1 MALEILLIPL
11 AALLAPILGA
21 LLRRWVSI
29 PLIVFEILLGI
40 LIGPSILGWVQGGN
54 ALDLMSNLGLALL
67 FFMAGNEIDIANIR
81 GRTGQRA
88 LAAWGISTVIALAAA
103 LIIGTTPAAIAII
116 TIALVGTALG
126 TITPILRDA
135 GLNKGPIGTAI
146 SAAGAIGEFGP
157 LVAITIFLG
166 SNSPIVAFG
175 YLAVFAGVAAFA
187 FFRASHRERP
197 RLVALISASLHTSGQ
212 FAVRVVIALLAALV
226 TLALTLGVDF
236 LLGAFCAGML
246 SKVLLRGVPSNEQE
260 LVESKLEG
268 LAYGFMI
275 PIFFVTSGVM
285 FPLSA
290 LLEDTR
296 ALIMVPVFALVILVV
311 RGVPGFF
318 TLDRG
323 ATVRDRATVSL
334 FTATSLPLI
343 IAVTNIGVQEGALS
357 TELAAALVGAGML
370 TVLLY
375 PLLALAVSNTQK
387 VDR

>member
-67 FFMAGNEIDIANIR
+67 FFMAGNEIDIASIR
-81 GRTGQRA
+81 GRTGKRA
-88 LAAWGISTVIALAAA
+88 LAAWGISIAIALAAA

-187 FFRASHRERP
+187 FFGASHRERP

-226 TLALTLGVDF
+226 ALALTLGVDF

>member
-67 FFMAGNEIDIANIR
+67 FFMAGNEIDIASIR
-81 GRTGQRA
+81 GRTGKRA
-88 LAAWGISTVIALAAA
+88 LAAWGISIAIALAAA

-290 LLEDTR
+290 LLEDAR

>member
-40 LIGPSILGWVQGGN
+40 LIGPAVLGWVQGGN

-67 FFMAGNEIDIANIR
+67 FFMAGNEIDIASIR
-81 GRTGQRA
+81 GRTGKRA
-88 LAAWGISTVIALAAA
+88 LAAWGISIAIALAAA

>member
-40 LIGPSILGWVQGGN
+40 LIGPSVLGWVQGGN

-67 FFMAGNEIDIANIR
+67 FFMAGNEIDIASIR

-88 LAAWGISTVIALAAA
+88 LAAWGISIAIALAAA

-187 FFRASHRERP
+187 FFGASHRERP

-246 SKVLLRGVPSNEQE
+246 SKVLLRGIPANEQE
-260 LVESKLEG
+260 FVEGKLEG

-290 LLEDTR
+290 LLEDAR

>member
-40 LIGPSILGWVQGGN
+40 LIGPSVLGWVQGGN

-88 LAAWGISTVIALAAA
+88 LAAWGISIAIALAAA

-290 LLEDTR
+290 LLEDAR

-375 PLLALAVSNTQK
+375 PLLALAVSKTQK

>member
-1 MALEILLIPL
+1 MALEILLIPV

-40 LIGPSILGWVQGGN
+40 LIGPSVLGWVQGGN

-175 YLAVFAGVAAFA
+175 YLAVFASVAAFA

-375 PLLALAVSNTQK
+375 PLLALAVSKTQK

>member
-40 LIGPSILGWVQGGN
+40 LIGPSVLGWVQGGN

-67 FFMAGNEIDIANIR
+67 FFMAGNEIDIASIR
-81 GRTGQRA
+81 GRTGKRA
-88 LAAWGISTVIALAAA
+88 LAAWGISIAIALAAA

-126 TITPILRDA
+126 TITPILWDA

-187 FFRASHRERP
+187 FFGASHRERP

-260 LVESKLEG
+260 LVEGKLEG

>member
-40 LIGPSILGWVQGGN
+40 LIGPSVLGWVQGGN

-67 FFMAGNEIDIANIR
+67 FFMAGNEIDIASIR

-88 LAAWGISTVIALAAA
+88 LAAWGISITIALAAA

-126 TITPILRDA
+126 TITTILRDA

-175 YLAVFAGVAAFA
+175 YLAIFVGVAAVA

-260 LVESKLEG
+260 LVEGKLEG

-375 PLLALAVSNTQK
+375 PLLALAVSKTQK

>member
-67 FFMAGNEIDIANIR
+67 FFMAGNEIDIASIR
-81 GRTGQRA
+81 GRTGKRA
-88 LAAWGISTVIALAAA
+88 LAAWGISIAIALAAA

>member
-40 LIGPSILGWVQGGN
+40 LIGPSVLGWVQGGN

-88 LAAWGISTVIALAAA
+88 LAAWGISIAIALAAA

-187 FFRASHRERP
+187 FFGASHRERP

-290 LLEDTR
+290 LLEDAR

>member
-40 LIGPSILGWVQGGN
+40 LIGPSVLGWVQGGN

-88 LAAWGISTVIALAAA
+88 LAAWGISIAIALAAA

-175 YLAVFAGVAAFA
+175 YLAVFASAAAFA

-260 LVESKLEG
+260 LVEGKLEG

-290 LLEDTR
+290 LLEDAR

-375 PLLALAVSNTQK
+375 PLLALAVSKTQK

>member
-67 FFMAGNEIDIANIR
+67 FFMAGNEIDIASIR
-81 GRTGQRA
+81 GRTGKRA
-88 LAAWGISTVIALAAA
+88 LAAWGISIAIALAAA

-375 PLLALAVSNTQK
+375 PLLALAVSKTQK

>member
-40 LIGPSILGWVQGGN
+40 LIGPAVLGWVQGGN

-187 FFRASHRERP
+187 FFGASHRERP

>member
-40 LIGPSILGWVQGGN
+40 LIGPSVLGWVQGGN

-67 FFMAGNEIDIANIR
+67 FFMAGNEIDIASIR
-81 GRTGQRA
+81 GRTGKRA
-88 LAAWGISTVIALAAA
+88 LAAWGISIAIALAAA

-375 PLLALAVSNTQK
+375 PLLALAVSKTQK

>member
-40 LIGPSILGWVQGGN
+40 LIGPSVLGWVQGGN

-67 FFMAGNEIDIANIR
+67 FFMAGNEIDIASIR
-81 GRTGQRA
+81 GRTGKRA
-88 LAAWGISTVIALAAA
+88 LAAWGISIAIALAAA

-187 FFRASHRERP
+187 FFGASHRERP

-246 SKVLLRGVPSNEQE
+246 SKVLLRGIPANEQE
-260 LVESKLEG
+260 FVEGKLEG

-290 LLEDTR
+290 LLEDAR

-375 PLLALAVSNTQK
+375 PLLALAVSKTQK

>member
-40 LIGPSILGWVQGGN
+40 LIGPSVLGWVQGGN

-67 FFMAGNEIDIANIR
+67 FFMAGND
-81 GRTGQRA
+81 
-88 LAAWGISTVIALAAA
+88 
-103 LIIGTTPAAIAII
+103 
-116 TIALVGTALG
+116 
-126 TITPILRDA
+126 
-135 GLNKGPIGTAI
+135 
-146 SAAGAIGEFGP
+146 GA
-157 LVAITIFLG
+157 
-166 SNSPIVAFG
+166 
-175 YLAVFAGVAAFA
+175 VAAFA

-226 TLALTLGVDF
+226 ALALTLGVDF

-375 PLLALAVSNTQK
+375 PLLALAVSKTQK

>member
-67 FFMAGNEIDIANIR
+67 FFMAGNEIDIASIR

-88 LAAWGISTVIALAAA
+88 LAAWGISIAIALAAA

>member
-40 LIGPSILGWVQGGN
+40 LIGPSVLGWVQGGN

-175 YLAVFAGVAAFA
+175 YLAVFASVAAFA
-187 FFRASHRERP
+187 VFRASHRERP

-290 LLEDTR
+290 LLEDAR

>member
-67 FFMAGNEIDIANIR
+67 FFMAGNEIDIASIR
-81 GRTGQRA
+81 GRTGKRA
-88 LAAWGISTVIALAAA
+88 LAAWGISIAIALAAA

-187 FFRASHRERP
+187 FFGASHRERP

-260 LVESKLEG
+260 FVEGKLEG

-290 LLEDTR
+290 LLEDAR

>member
-40 LIGPSILGWVQGGN
+40 LIGPSVLGWVQGGN

-88 LAAWGISTVIALAAA
+88 LAAWGISIAIALAAA

-290 LLEDTR
+290 LLEDAR

>member
-1 MALEILLIPL
+1 M
-11 AALLAPILGA
+11 GA

-40 LIGPSILGWVQGGN
+40 LIGPSVLGWVQGGN

-67 FFMAGNEIDIANIR
+67 FFMAGNEIDIASIR
-81 GRTGQRA
+81 GRTGKRA
-88 LAAWGISTVIALAAA
+88 LAAWGISIAIALAAA

>member
-67 FFMAGNEIDIANIR
+67 FFMAGNEIDIASIR
-81 GRTGQRA
+81 GRTGKRA
-88 LAAWGISTVIALAAA
+88 LAAWGISIAIALAAA

-260 LVESKLEG
+260 LVEGKLEG

>member
-1 MALEILLIPL
+1 M
-11 AALLAPILGA
+11 
-21 LLRRWVSI
+21 
-29 PLIVFEILLGI
+29 
-40 LIGPSILGWVQGGN
+40 
-54 ALDLMSNLGLALL
+54 
-67 FFMAGNEIDIANIR
+67 
-81 GRTGQRA
+81 
-88 LAAWGISTVIALAAA
+88 
-103 LIIGTTPAAIAII
+103 
-116 TIALVGTALG
+116 
-126 TITPILRDA
+126 
-135 GLNKGPIGTAI
+135 
-146 SAAGAIGEFGP
+146 
-157 LVAITIFLG
+157 
-166 SNSPIVAFG
+166 
-175 YLAVFAGVAAFA
+175 FAGVAAFA

-246 SKVLLRGVPSNEQE
+246 SKVLL
-260 LVESKLEG
+260 
-268 LAYGFMI
+268 
-275 PIFFVTSGVM
+275 
-285 FPLSA
+285 
-290 LLEDTR
+290 
-296 ALIMVPVFALVILVV
+296 

>member
-40 LIGPSILGWVQGGN
+40 LIGPSVLGWVQGGN

-197 RLVALISASLHTSGQ
+197 RLVALISTSLHTSGQ

-260 LVESKLEG
+260 LVEGKLEG

>member
-40 LIGPSILGWVQGGN
+40 LIGPSVLGWVQGGN
-54 ALDLMSNLGLALL
+54 ALDLMSNLGLAVL
-67 FFMAGNEIDIANIR
+67 FFMAGNEIDIASIR
-81 GRTGQRA
+81 GRTGKRA
-88 LAAWGISTVIALAAA
+88 LAAWGISIAIALAAA

-260 LVESKLEG
+260 LVEGKLEG

>member
-40 LIGPSILGWVQGGN
+40 LIGPSVLGWVQGGN

-175 YLAVFAGVAAFA
+175 YLAVFASVAAFA

-260 LVESKLEG
+260 LVEGKLEG

>member
-40 LIGPSILGWVQGGN
+40 LIGPSVLGWVQGGN

-375 PLLALAVSNTQK
+375 PLLALAVSTTQK

>member
-1 MALEILLIPL
+1 MALEILLIPV

-40 LIGPSILGWVQGGN
+40 LIGPSVLGWVQGGN

-67 FFMAGNEIDIANIR
+67 FFMAGNEIDIASIR
-81 GRTGQRA
+81 GRTGKRA
-88 LAAWGISTVIALAAA
+88 LAAWGISIAIALAAA

-187 FFRASHRERP
+187 FFGASHRERP

-246 SKVLLRGVPSNEQE
+246 SKVLLRGIPANEQE
-260 LVESKLEG
+260 FVEGKLEG

-290 LLEDTR
+290 LLEDAR

>member
-40 LIGPSILGWVQGGN
+40 LIGPSVLGWVQGGN

-81 GRTGQRA
+81 GRTGKRA
-88 LAAWGISTVIALAAA
+88 LAAWGISIAIALAAA

-175 YLAVFAGVAAFA
+175 YLAVFTGVATFA

-197 RLVALISASLHTSGQ
+197 WLAQMVSTSLHTSGQ
-212 FAVRVVIALLAALV
+212 FAVRVVMALLAALV

-260 LVESKLEG
+260 LVEGKLEG

-375 PLLALAVSNTQK
+375 PLLALAVSDPQK
-387 VDR
+387 VGR

>member
-40 LIGPSILGWVQGGN
+40 LIGPSVLGWVQGGN

-67 FFMAGNEIDIANIR
+67 FFMAGNEIDIASIR

-88 LAAWGISTVIALAAA
+88 LAAWGISIAIALAAA

-375 PLLALAVSNTQK
+375 PLLALAVSKTQK

>member
-67 FFMAGNEIDIANIR
+67 FFMAGNEIDIASIR
-81 GRTGQRA
+81 GRTGKRA
-88 LAAWGISTVIALAAA
+88 LAAWGISIAIALAAA

-246 SKVLLRGVPSNEQE
+246 SKVLLRGIPANEQE
-260 LVESKLEG
+260 FVEGKLEG

-290 LLEDTR
+290 LLEDAR

-370 TVLLY
+370 TVLIY

>member
-1 MALEILLIPL
+1 MALEILLIPV

-40 LIGPSILGWVQGGN
+40 LIGPSVLGWVQGGN

-67 FFMAGNEIDIANIR
+67 FFMAGNEIDIASIR
-81 GRTGQRA
+81 GRTGKRA
-88 LAAWGISTVIALAAA
+88 LAAWGISIAIALAAA

-187 FFRASHRERP
+187 FFGASHRERP

>member
-40 LIGPSILGWVQGGN
+40 LIGPSVLGWVQGGN

-67 FFMAGNEIDIANIR
+67 FFMAGNEIDIASIR
-81 GRTGQRA
+81 GRTGKRA
-88 LAAWGISTVIALAAA
+88 LAAWGISIAIALAAA

-187 FFRASHRERP
+187 FFGASHRERP

-375 PLLALAVSNTQK
+375 PLLALAVSKTQK

>member
-40 LIGPSILGWVQGGN
+40 LIGPAVLGWVQGGN

-67 FFMAGNEIDIANIR
+67 FFMAGNEIDIASIR

-88 LAAWGISTVIALAAA
+88 LAAWGISIAIALAAA

-187 FFRASHRERP
+187 FFGASHRERP

-260 LVESKLEG
+260 LVEGKLEG

>member
-40 LIGPSILGWVQGGN
+40 LIGPSVLGWVQGGN

-67 FFMAGNEIDIANIR
+67 FFMAGNEIDIASIR
-81 GRTGQRA
+81 GRTGKRA
-88 LAAWGISTVIALAAA
+88 LAAWGISIAIALAAA
-103 LIIGTTPAAIAII
+103 LIIGTTPATIAII

-187 FFRASHRERP
+187 FFGASHRERP

>member
-40 LIGPSILGWVQGGN
+40 LIGPSVLGWVQGGN

-67 FFMAGNEIDIANIR
+67 FFMAGNEIDIASIR
-81 GRTGQRA
+81 GRTGKRA
-88 LAAWGISTVIALAAA
+88 LAAWGISIAIALAAA

-175 YLAVFAGVAAFA
+175 YLAVFASVAAFA

-226 TLALTLGVDF
+226 ALALTLGVDF

>member
-40 LIGPSILGWVQGGN
+40 LIGPSVLGWVQGGN

-67 FFMAGNEIDIANIR
+67 FFMAGNEIDIASIR
-81 GRTGQRA
+81 GRTGKRA
-88 LAAWGISTVIALAAA
+88 LAAWGISIAIALAAA

-187 FFRASHRERP
+187 FFGASHRERP

-370 TVLLY
+370 TVLLS

>member
-40 LIGPSILGWVQGGN
+40 LIGPSVLGWVQGGN

-67 FFMAGNEIDIANIR
+67 FFMAGNEIDIASIR
-81 GRTGQRA
+81 GRTGKRA
-88 LAAWGISTVIALAAA
+88 LAAWGISIAIALAAA